1 MTVKLLDPHAIQE
14 LVLFCK
20 MVKPVLLRTGSVT
33 PRAAM
38 LLFASPQSVAAP
50 IIAKLAAL
58 AITRATLEM
67 EENVVSI

>member
-1 MTVKLLDPHAIQE
+1 M
-14 LVLFCK
+14 
-20 MVKPVLLRTGSVT
+20 T